1 MHILIHDDRKSLAR
15 AAAAQATAAIA
26 RSITER
32 GKARIIAASA
42 ASQIEFL
49 EELTATPGIEWPRV
63 ELFHLDEYIG
73 LPKTHPASFC
83 RYLEDRLIAKTGITM
98 IHLLDGEGETDEVIR
113 RTGEAISSA
122 PIDVAFVGIGENGHL
137 AFNDP
142 PADFFTEE
150 PYIVVELDE
159 VCRRQQLEEG
169 WFPSLDAVPRRAISM
184 SVKQVLKAKEILAI
198 VPGPRKAAAIHA
210 CFDGPVSPG
219 APASILRT
227 HPNAAIYLDKESAAL
242 LKNETLR
249 APAQRA

>member
-1 MHILIHDDRKSLAR
+1 MHILVHEDRKSLAR
-15 AAAAQATAAIA
+15 AAAAQAAAAIE
-26 RSITER
+26 RNIKER

-49 EELTATPGIEWPRV
+49 EELTAMPDIEWPRV

-73 LPKTHPASFC
+73 LPMTHPASFC
-83 RYLEDRLIAKTGITM
+83 RFLEDRLIAKTGITM
-98 IHLLDGEGETDEVIR
+98 THLLDGERETDEVIR

-159 VCRRQQLEEG
+159 VCRRQQVEEG
-169 WFPSLDAVPRRAISM
+169 WFPSLATVPRRAISM

-198 VPGPRKAAAIHA
+198 VPGPRKAAAIHG
-210 CFDGPVSPG
+210 CFDGPVSAE

-227 HPNAAIYLDKESAAL
+227 HPNAGIYLDKESSAL

-249 APAQRA
+249 APAHSA